1 MTAAPYWMAPGARL
15 GALVRHAH
23 AESPVQRAR
32 LDQAGIDPAGVGNP
46 ADLGRLP
53 VLRKEQVGAIQA
65 ADRPFGGLLGEPL
78 GEIARIFVSAGDIL
92 DPQGSRPDYW
102 RFGPALR
109 AAGFGPGE
117 VVINCTSYHLSPLG
131 FIFDAALRSVGCV
144 VIPGGI
150 GQQEMQVKVMEQ
162 VGVTGYVGL
171 PSYLL
176 ALLERGARTLRRAL
190 VAAEPLPPSLRS
202 KLESYGVEVFQAY
215 GTAELGLLGYECPA
229 RDGMHL
235 DEGVAVEL
243 CDPEG
248 RPVPPGEVG
257 EVVVTLLDETYPLL
271 RFGTG
276 DLSAFMEPP
285 CSCGRTATRIRGW
298 LGRANDV
305 VKVRGLFLYPRQLDE
320 ALARLGGRV
329 GRWQAVVEQDSHHR
343 DLLTIRVEAESELD
357 ASEVVEAVKAVTRLT
372 PAVEVLAPGA
382 IPAEARRLADRRT
395 WE

>member
-1 MTAAPYWMAPGARL
+1 MRAAPYWMAPDARL
-15 GALVRHAH
+15 GDLVRHAH
-23 AESPVQRAR
+23 AHSPIQRER
-32 LDQAGIDPAGVGNP
+32 LEQAGIDPTGVQSP

-53 VLRKEQVGAIQA
+53 VLRKDQLGPIQSA
-65 ADRPFGGLLGEPL
+65 SRPFGGLLGEPL

-92 DPQGSRPDYW
+92 DPQGRRPDYW

-109 AAGFGPGE
+109 AAGFEPGQ

-190 VAAEPLPPSLRS
+190 VAAEPLPPSLRA

-215 GTAELGLLGYECPA
+215 GTAELGLLGYECSA

-235 DEGVAVEL
+235 DEGVVVEL
-243 CDPEG
+243 CDPDG

-276 DLSAFMEPP
+276 DLSAFVEAP
-285 CSCGRTATRIRGW
+285 CPCGRTARRIRGW
-298 LGRANDV
+298 MGRANDV
-305 VKVRGLFLYPRQLDE
+305 VKVRGLFLYPRQVDE
-320 ALARLGGRV
+320 AMARLGGRA

-343 DLLTIRVEAESELD
+343 DLLTIRVESESALD
-357 ASEVVEAVKAVTRLT
+357 QGEVAEAVKSVTRLT
-372 PAVEVLAPGA
+372 PAVEVLAPGS
-382 IPAEARRLADRRT
+382 IPAEAKRLDDRRK